1 MAKKPILFASAH
13 AARARE
19 LGNKTI
25 RGTVIVGRFCNCL
38 SLPPGVDPKKSLDDL
53 LGGNL
58 RKWDLGLDLMRYQLF
73 KQDGLILQKADVENA
88 DTVGDLGDLVFKW
101 YVQNGWKVT

>member
-1 MAKKPILFASAH
+1 MAKKPTTFARAH

-38 SLPPGVDPKKSLDDL
+38 SLPPGIDPNKSLDDL

-58 RKWDLGLDLMRYQLF
+58 QKWDLGLNLMRYQLF
-73 KQDGLILQKADVENA
+73 KQDGLILQKGDVENA
-88 DTVGDLGDLVFKW
+88 GTVGELGDLVFKW
-101 YVQNGWKVT
+101 YLADGWKVM